1 MTIPDRDG
9 RLIRGPRPQ
18 ARLALPFGPPQ
29 TPCPALLPP
38 EGPSRPMQR
47 DPSYDL
53 TCGSGADHDADC
65 IRMRVQLARR
75 TATHAL
81 AKSPLRQHEMM
92 QNRQFCA
99 SCPSTGP
106 ARSVPR
112 TAAVRAKSGRPLLT
126 EREATVNG
134 DPWPYDPHSRR
145 RAPWAVGHLNIQRR
159 PLGLDG

>member
-38 EGPSRPMQR
+38 EGPSRPLQR
-47 DPSYDL
+47 DPGYDL

-92 QNRQFCA
+92 QNTQFCA

-106 ARSVPR
+106 ARSAPR
-112 TAAVRAKSGRPLLT
+112 TADLAPLVAGRP
-126 EREATVNG
+126 
-134 DPWPYDPHSRR
+134 
-145 RAPWAVGHLNIQRR
+145 
-159 PLGLDG
+159 